1 LLIIPTEYII
11 KPFLSHIYDLILNY
25 REKELE
31 TVNMRKNTFAENE
44 IYYYHLT
51 NTLKLELALGK
62 NTLIVAI
69 LKELTPYL
77 RFLESEIEDMET
89 YNEIEKMHKELE
101 DIIKETNSL
110 SSDSDEETESI
121 NDNYIKKIKKRII

>member
-1 LLIIPTEYII
+1 
-11 KPFLSHIYDLILNY
+11 
-25 REKELE
+25 
-31 TVNMRKNTFAENE
+31 MRKNTFAENE